1 MGVGGKEGGARA
13 RSKLAA
19 GGAQVMRGKRSS
31 GMRGLKKAAKA
42 GPGAAAVQLGLM
54 QAASTGP
61 LVGDLDTVG

>member
-1 MGVGGKEGGARA
+1 
-13 RSKLAA
+13 
-19 GGAQVMRGKRSS
+19 MRGKRSS